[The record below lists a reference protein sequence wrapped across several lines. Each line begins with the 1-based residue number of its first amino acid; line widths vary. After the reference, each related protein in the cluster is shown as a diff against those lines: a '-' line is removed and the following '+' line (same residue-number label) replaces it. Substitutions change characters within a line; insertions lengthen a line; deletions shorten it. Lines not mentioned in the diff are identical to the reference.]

1 MQHPDDGPARL
12 LQGPPGPTQATPLYL
27 AEPLRRRS
35 AGMRRRVLVFF
46 SVFALCAAASLAYTF
61 LRPAIYLA
69 SARLQVVPQGAL
81 PKGETV
87 AADSTAAVLVELQ
100 VLNSR
105 PLLETVVS
113 RLEKDGELRNLP
125 ADPVTAV
132 QAMLSVTRLEGTNVI
147 LIEARG
153 PHRTL
158 LPRLIN
164 VLIETYGEQQLQAG
178 RSSSQA
184 ELADAREEARV
195 IDEKA
200 AAKKREV
207 EAFRMR
213 SNIVSAERDENQTL
227 SRVKGLG
234 ASLSTATDREAL
246 AEGKVHALEQAIQE
260 GKRAPQAKDNPTV
273 AGLENRLSQLREE
286 WRAMERRYTP
296 QYLDMDPNAVALKTR
311 IGNLEQQLAN
321 ERGKSQ
327 QNALAEAREELA
339 SARAV
344 TRRLQQRLAED
355 RQSVQAFSRQ
365 FGEYQTMQEDLRG
378 LDQMRM
384 AARQRVLALEASELA
399 RKPRIQV
406 VEAAATPQTAW
417 RPLYWRDAGIGLAG
431 SLAVAFLAVWFVE
444 FFNRREPVPTATS
457 TVIIPQPWVTIS
469 PPDQT
474 ALAAAPAPELL
485 ARNAPG
491 ERTPPAGQ
499 AALAGPL
506 ARELSVDEQRALVT
520 AATPEQLPL
529 LACLLC
535 GLTPSEATALRA
547 GDVDASNGRLAIGG
561 DGARTLDVGPALA
574 ALIAQSAPAAPEASL
589 FRGTSGRPLTDTEL
603 HAAVTA
609 AALDAGLAQP
619 HEISPVTLRHTY
631 VAFLVR
637 QGLRFGDLG
646 RLVGPT
652 PSEDLNAL
660 AGLASGA
667 KRVGLDQVDKLPP
680 ALREFG
686 PG

>member
-27 AEPLRRRS
+27 AEPPRRRS
-35 AGMRRRVLVFF
+35 AGMRRRALVFF

-113 RLEKDGELRNLP
+113 RLEKDGELRDLP

-132 QAMLSVTRLEGTNVI
+132 QAMLGVTRLEGTNVI

-195 IDEKA
+195 IDEKT

-234 ASLSTATDREAL
+234 ASLSTATDREAVT
-246 AEGKVHALEQAIQE
+246 EGKVHALEQAIQE

-365 FGEYQTMQEDLRG
+365 FGEYQAMQEDLRG

-417 RPLYWRDAGIGLAG
+417 RPLYWRDAGISLAG

-444 FFNRREPVPTATS
+444 FFDRSEPVAAGPP
-457 TVIIPQPWVTIS
+457 TVIIPQPWIQVGR
-469 PPDQT
+469 PDLPAVGRT
-474 ALAAAPAPELL
+474 DGAAPALEGASRAPVL
-485 ARNAPG
+485 AAP
-491 ERTPPAGQ
+491 TP
-499 AALAGPL
+499 
-506 ARELSVDEQRALVT
+506 RELSDAEVRSLLGNASAEN
-520 AATPEQLPL
+520 LPL
-529 LACLLC
+529 LVCLLC
-535 GLTPSEATALRA
+535 GLTDTELIALRA
-547 GDVDASNGRLAIGG
+547 TDLELDAKTLSIPGQPRRLIALEGRLSDLLPRPTAAPPDKPLFAHANGQ
-561 DGARTLDVGPALA
+561 ALTLDDVQAVVTSSAL
-574 ALIAQSAPAAPEASL
+574 
-589 FRGTSGRPLTDTEL
+589 D
-603 HAAVTA
+603 
-609 AALDAGLAQP
+609 AALDDAQAIGP
-619 HEISPVTLRHTY
+619 ATLRHTY
-631 VAFLVR
+631 IAHLVR
-637 QGLRFGDLG
+637 QGLRFSDLG
-646 RLVGPT
+646 KLVGRVPAELLHSLAPLAT
-652 PSEDLNAL
+652 GSRRVEWADVDRLLPGVRAL
-660 AGLASGA
+660 QRS
-667 KRVGLDQVDKLPP
+667 
-680 ALREFG
+680 
-686 PG
+686 

>member
-27 AEPLRRRS
+27 AEPPRRRS

-113 RLEKDGELRNLP
+113 RLEKDGELRDLP

-132 QAMLSVTRLEGTNVI
+132 QAMLDVTRLEGTNVI

-195 IDEKA
+195 IDEKT

-365 FGEYQTMQEDLRG
+365 FGEYQAMQEDLRG

-417 RPLYWRDAGIGLAG
+417 RPLYWRDAGISLAG

-444 FFNRREPVPTATS
+444 FFDRSEPVAAGPP
-457 TVIIPQPWVTIS
+457 TVIIPQPWIQVGR
-469 PPDQT
+469 PDLPAVGRT
-474 ALAAAPAPELL
+474 DGAAPALEGASRAPVL
-485 ARNAPG
+485 AAP
-491 ERTPPAGQ
+491 TP
-499 AALAGPL
+499 
-506 ARELSVDEQRALVT
+506 RELSDAEVRSLLGNASAEN
-520 AATPEQLPL
+520 LPL
-529 LACLLC
+529 LVCLLC
-535 GLTPSEATALRA
+535 GLTDTELIALRA
-547 GDVDASNGRLAIGG
+547 TDLELDAKTLSIPGQPRRLIALEGRLSDLLPRPTAAPPDKPLFAHANGQ
-561 DGARTLDVGPALA
+561 ALTLDDVQAVVTSSAL
-574 ALIAQSAPAAPEASL
+574 
-589 FRGTSGRPLTDTEL
+589 D
-603 HAAVTA
+603 
-609 AALDAGLAQP
+609 AALDDAQAIGP
-619 HEISPVTLRHTY
+619 ATLRHTY
-631 VAFLVR
+631 IAHLVR
-637 QGLRFGDLG
+637 QGLRFSDLG
-646 RLVGPT
+646 KLVGRVPAELLHSLAPLAT
-652 PSEDLNAL
+652 GSRRVEWADVDRLLPGVRAL
-660 AGLASGA
+660 QRS
-667 KRVGLDQVDKLPP
+667 
-680 ALREFG
+680 
-686 PG
+686 

>member
-12 LQGPPGPTQATPLYL
+12 LQGRPGPTQATPLYL
-27 AEPLRRRS
+27 AEPPRRRS
-35 AGMRRRVLVFF
+35 AGMRRRALVFF

-113 RLEKDGELRNLP
+113 RLEKDGELRDLP

-132 QAMLSVTRLEGTNVI
+132 QAMLDVTRLEGTNVI

-195 IDEKA
+195 IDEKT

-234 ASLSTATDREAL
+234 ASLSTATDREAVT
-246 AEGKVHALEQAIQE
+246 EGKVHALEQAIQE

-417 RPLYWRDAGIGLAG
+417 RPLYWRDAGISLAG

-444 FFNRREPVPTATS
+444 FFDRSEPVAAGPP
-457 TVIIPQPWVTIS
+457 TVIIPQPWIQVGR
-469 PPDQT
+469 PDLPAVGRT
-474 ALAAAPAPELL
+474 DGAAPALEGASRAPVL
-485 ARNAPG
+485 AAP
-491 ERTPPAGQ
+491 TP
-499 AALAGPL
+499 
-506 ARELSVDEQRALVT
+506 RELSDAEVRSLLGNASAEN
-520 AATPEQLPL
+520 LPL
-529 LACLLC
+529 LVCLLC
-535 GLTPSEATALRA
+535 GLTDTELIALRA
-547 GDVDASNGRLAIGG
+547 TDLELDAKTLSIPGQPRRLIALEGRLSDLLPRPTAAPPDKPLFAHANGQ
-561 DGARTLDVGPALA
+561 ALTLDDVQAVVTSSAL
-574 ALIAQSAPAAPEASL
+574 
-589 FRGTSGRPLTDTEL
+589 D
-603 HAAVTA
+603 
-609 AALDAGLAQP
+609 AALDDAQAIGP
-619 HEISPVTLRHTY
+619 ATLRHTY
-631 VAFLVR
+631 IAHLVR
-637 QGLRFGDLG
+637 QGLRFSDLG
-646 RLVGPT
+646 KLVGRVPAELLHSLAPLAT
-652 PSEDLNAL
+652 GSRRVEWTDVDRLLPGVRAL
-660 AGLASGA
+660 QRS
-667 KRVGLDQVDKLPP
+667 
-680 ALREFG
+680 
-686 PG
+686 

>member
-113 RLEKDGELRNLP
+113 SLEKDGELRNLP

-132 QAMLSVTRLEGTNVI
+132 QGMLSVTRLEGTNVI

-195 IDEKA
+195 IDEQA

-355 RQSVQAFSRQ
+355 KQSVQAFSRQ

-417 RPLYWRDAGIGLAG
+417 RPLYWRDAGISLAG

-444 FFNRREPVPTATS
+444 FFDRSEPVAAGPS
-457 TVIIPQPWVTIS
+457 TVIIPQPWIQVGR
-469 PPDQT
+469 PDLPAVGRT
-474 ALAAAPAPELL
+474 DGAAPALEGASRAPVL
-485 ARNAPG
+485 AAP
-491 ERTPPAGQ
+491 TP
-499 AALAGPL
+499 
-506 ARELSVDEQRALVT
+506 RELSDAEVRSLLGNASAEN
-520 AATPEQLPL
+520 LPL
-529 LACLLC
+529 LVCLLC
-535 GLTPSEATALRA
+535 GLTDTELIALRA
-547 GDVDASNGRLAIGG
+547 TDLELDAKTLSIPGQPRRLIALEGRLSDLLPRQTAAPLDTPLFAHANGQ
-561 DGARTLDVGPALA
+561 ALTLDDVQAVVTSSAL
-574 ALIAQSAPAAPEASL
+574 
-589 FRGTSGRPLTDTEL
+589 D
-603 HAAVTA
+603 
-609 AALDAGLAQP
+609 AALDDAQAIGP
-619 HEISPVTLRHTY
+619 ATLRHTY
-631 VAFLVR
+631 IAHLVR
-637 QGLRFGDLG
+637 QGLRFSDLG
-646 RLVGPT
+646 KLVGRVPAELLHSLAPLAT
-652 PSEDLNAL
+652 GSRRVEWADVDRLLPGVRAL
-660 AGLASGA
+660 QRS
-667 KRVGLDQVDKLPP
+667 
-680 ALREFG
+680 
-686 PG
+686 

>member
-27 AEPLRRRS
+27 AEPPRRRS
-35 AGMRRRVLVFF
+35 AGMRRRALVFF

-113 RLEKDGELRNLP
+113 RLEKDGELRDLP

-195 IDEKA
+195 IDEKT

-365 FGEYQTMQEDLRG
+365 FGEYQAMQEDLRG

-444 FFNRREPVPTATS
+444 FFDRSEPVAAGPS
-457 TVIIPQPWVTIS
+457 TVIIPQPWIQVGR
-469 PPDQT
+469 PDLPAVGRT
-474 ALAAAPAPELL
+474 DGAAPALEGASRAPVL
-485 ARNAPG
+485 AAP
-491 ERTPPAGQ
+491 TP
-499 AALAGPL
+499 
-506 ARELSVDEQRALVT
+506 RELSDAEVRSLLGNASAEN
-520 AATPEQLPL
+520 LPL
-529 LACLLC
+529 LVCLLC
-535 GLTPSEATALRA
+535 GLTDTELIALRA
-547 GDVDASNGRLAIGG
+547 TDLELDAKTLSIPGQPRRLIALEGRLSDLLPRPTAAPPDKPLFAHANGQ
-561 DGARTLDVGPALA
+561 ALTLDDVQAVVTSSAL
-574 ALIAQSAPAAPEASL
+574 
-589 FRGTSGRPLTDTEL
+589 D
-603 HAAVTA
+603 
-609 AALDAGLAQP
+609 AALDDAQAIGP
-619 HEISPVTLRHTY
+619 ATLRHTY
-631 VAFLVR
+631 IAHLVR
-637 QGLRFGDLG
+637 QGLRFSDLG
-646 RLVGPT
+646 KLVGRVPIELLHSLAPLAT
-652 PSEDLNAL
+652 GSRRVEWADVDRLLPGVRAL
-660 AGLASGA
+660 QRS
-667 KRVGLDQVDKLPP
+667 
-680 ALREFG
+680 
-686 PG
+686 

>member
-1 MQHPDDGPARL
+1 
-12 LQGPPGPTQATPLYL
+12 
-27 AEPLRRRS
+27 
-35 AGMRRRVLVFF
+35 
-46 SVFALCAAASLAYTF
+46 
-61 LRPAIYLA
+61 
-69 SARLQVVPQGAL
+69 
-81 PKGETV
+81 
-87 AADSTAAVLVELQ
+87 
-100 VLNSR
+100 
-105 PLLETVVS
+105 
-113 RLEKDGELRNLP
+113 
-125 ADPVTAV
+125 
-132 QAMLSVTRLEGTNVI
+132 MLSVTRLEGTNVI

-365 FGEYQTMQEDLRG
+365 FGEYQAMQEDLRG

-406 VEAAATPQTAW
+406 VEAAATPQTVW
-417 RPLYWRDAGIGLAG
+417 RPLYWRDAGISLAG

-444 FFNRREPVPTATS
+444 FFDRSEPVAAGPS
-457 TVIIPQPWVTIS
+457 TVIIPQPWIQVGR
-469 PPDQT
+469 PDLPAVGRT
-474 ALAAAPAPELL
+474 GGAAPALEGASRAPVL
-485 ARNAPG
+485 AAP
-491 ERTPPAGQ
+491 TP
-499 AALAGPL
+499 
-506 ARELSVDEQRALVT
+506 RELSDAEVRSLLGNASAEN
-520 AATPEQLPL
+520 LPL
-529 LACLLC
+529 LVCLLC
-535 GLTPSEATALRA
+535 GLTDAELIALRA
-547 GDVDASNGRLAIGG
+547 TDLELDAKTLSIPGQPRRLIALEGRLSDLLPRPTAAPPDKPLFAHANGQ
-561 DGARTLDVGPALA
+561 ALTLDDVQAVVTSSAL
-574 ALIAQSAPAAPEASL
+574 
-589 FRGTSGRPLTDTEL
+589 D
-603 HAAVTA
+603 
-609 AALDAGLAQP
+609 AALDDAQAIGP
-619 HEISPVTLRHTY
+619 ATLRHTY
-631 VAFLVR
+631 IAHLVR
-637 QGLRFGDLG
+637 QGLRFSDLG
-646 RLVGPT
+646 KLVGRVPAELLHSLAPLAT
-652 PSEDLNAL
+652 GSRRVEWADVDRLLPGVRAL
-660 AGLASGA
+660 QWS
-667 KRVGLDQVDKLPP
+667 
-680 ALREFG
+680 
-686 PG
+686 

>member
-27 AEPLRRRS
+27 AEPPRRRS
-35 AGMRRRVLVFF
+35 AGMRRRALVFF

-113 RLEKDGELRNLP
+113 RLEKDGELRDLP

-132 QAMLSVTRLEGTNVI
+132 QAMLGVTRLEGTNVI

-195 IDEKA
+195 IDEKT

-344 TRRLQQRLAED
+344 TQRLQQRLAED

-417 RPLYWRDAGIGLAG
+417 RPLYWRDAGISLVG

-444 FFNRREPVPTATS
+444 FFDRSEPVAAGPS
-457 TVIIPQPWVTIS
+457 TVIIPQPWIQVGR
-469 PPDQT
+469 PDLPAVGRT
-474 ALAAAPAPELL
+474 DGAAPALEGASRAPVL
-485 ARNAPG
+485 AAP
-491 ERTPPAGQ
+491 TP
-499 AALAGPL
+499 
-506 ARELSVDEQRALVT
+506 RELSDAEVRSLLGNASAEN
-520 AATPEQLPL
+520 LPL
-529 LACLLC
+529 LVCLLC
-535 GLTPSEATALRA
+535 GLTDTELIALRA
-547 GDVDASNGRLAIGG
+547 TDLELDAKTLSIPGQPRRLIALEGRLSDLLPRPTAAPPDKPLFAHANGQ
-561 DGARTLDVGPALA
+561 ALTLDDVQAVVTSSAL
-574 ALIAQSAPAAPEASL
+574 
-589 FRGTSGRPLTDTEL
+589 D
-603 HAAVTA
+603 
-609 AALDAGLAQP
+609 AALDDAQAIGP
-619 HEISPVTLRHTY
+619 ATLRHTY
-631 VAFLVR
+631 IAHLVR
-637 QGLRFGDLG
+637 QGLRFSDLG
-646 RLVGPT
+646 KLVGRVPAELLHSLAPLAT
-652 PSEDLNAL
+652 GSRRVEWADVDRLLPGVRAL
-660 AGLASGA
+660 QRS
-667 KRVGLDQVDKLPP
+667 
-680 ALREFG
+680 
-686 PG
+686 